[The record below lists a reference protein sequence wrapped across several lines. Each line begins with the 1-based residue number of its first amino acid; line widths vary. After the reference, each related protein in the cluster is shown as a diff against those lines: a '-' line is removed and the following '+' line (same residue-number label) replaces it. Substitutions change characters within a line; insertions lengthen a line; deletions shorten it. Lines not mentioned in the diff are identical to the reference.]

1 MNKIAGSKWQVR
13 VAVVVIFLLGF
24 AAGILA
30 LNVYRGWM
38 RARGS
43 GRVEDRFEQIS
54 ARLQLNADQKAK
66 MQQVLDDTREQLRA
80 LRKESEPR
88 VNEIRKQTDQRLQQ
102 IVTPDQWQRFQQMRD
117 ETRAR
122 RDRGGSDDTP

>member
-1 MNKIAGSKWQVR
+1 MNNIVKSKWQVR

-24 AAGILA
+24 AAGLLA
-30 LNVYRGWM
+30 LNVYRGWV
-38 RARGS
+38 RAAGPGRG
-43 GRVEDRFEQIS
+43 EDRFEQMS

-66 MQQVLDDTREQLRA
+66 MQQVLGDTREQLRA

-88 VNEIRKQTDQRLQQ
+88 VNEIRKQTEQRVQQ

-117 ETRAR
+117 EMRAR
-122 RDRGGSDDTP
+122 RGRSESER